1 MNNIYIA
8 NNEDLFNIEIP
19 NFEPEVVE
27 KPLVSNDVKTI
38 DNTVDS
44 NFVAY
49 SIIVFCTFLVIFV
62 FLFLRKECRVLR
74 YFWFI
79 SLFIEFNFFQFE
91 SVFTEYYSGN
101 LFKVLFIIKFFANN
115 IFLHPLPE
123 QSY

>member
-62 FLFLRKECRVLR
+62 FLFLRKLSKNNNSVIRQSKNNKG
-74 YFWFI
+74 YI
-79 SLFIEFNFFQFE
+79 SSNNKLETPDTIEE
-91 SVFTEYYSGN
+91 SIYS
-101 LFKVLFIIKFFANN
+101 
-115 IFLHPLPE
+115 FLE
-123 QSY
+123 RTKN